1 VSKAFTRESDDESG
15 AEETPSFR
23 PQLPPGARNH
33 ITREGA
39 ARLRQRLNDL
49 IEGKQALATRRNE
62 AGTAFESDL
71 RKIESA
77 IRGLQQTLDS
87 VIVAE
92 VPADQEKVAFGAT
105 VTVRHGNG
113 EEAAYRIVGVE
124 EADPEHGSISW
135 IAPLAR
141 ALLSRR
147 AGDKVRFRSPAG
159 DEELTILTVRYPRV

>member
-15 AEETPSFR
+15 AEEIPSFR
-23 PQLPPGARNH
+23 PQLPPGTRNY

-39 ARLRQRLNDL
+39 DRLRQRLNNL
-49 IEGKQALATRRNE
+49 IERKQAMATKSNE
-62 AGTAFESDL
+62 AGTAFEAEQ

-77 IRGLQQTLDS
+77 IRSLQQTLDS

-92 VPADQEKVAFGAT
+92 IHADQDSAAFGAT
-105 VTVRHGNG
+105 VTIRHGDG
-113 EEAAYRIVGVE
+113 EEESYRIVGVE

-135 IAPLAR
+135 ISPLAR

-159 DEELTILTVRYPRV
+159 DEELTILAVRY